1 MVRDLIRYV
10 KPETVH
16 LFFHVKNMSYFWK
29 DLFVKPGQSNTIF
42 IPTVKLFQVYVKN
55 CKILSGRLV

>member
-29 DLFVKPGQSNTIF
+29 DLFVKPGQSNAGF
-42 IPTVKLFQVYVKN
+42 IPTVKLFQVYVKE
-55 CKILSGRLV
+55 L